1 MSLKIAIILS
11 SVFSSI
17 VNAHYDDAYNHSSST
32 YKNNSWMKRL
42 SNQKNID
49 TISIPGT
56 HDSASFY
63 GGDIVQTQSMSIT
76 SQLNSGVRFLDIA
89 YSGEV
94 EQPFRP
100 T

>member
-1 MSLKIAIILS
+1 MKLKIIIILAS
-11 SVFSSI
+11 LFSSI
-17 VNAHYDDAYNHSSST
+17 VNAHYDDAYAHSSSST
-32 YKNNSWMKRL
+32 YKNNAWMKRL

-76 SQLNSGVRFLDIA
+76 SQLNSGVRFLDI
-89 YSGEV
+89 
-94 EQPFRP
+94 RLR
-100 T
+100 